1 MINIIIANFSS
12 TNGANASV
20 SHKIE
25 EMKKHTW
32 WRSGPSEQRRR
43 RGDEIHQ
50 AARFLPPS
58 SSTHL
63 RDAVSLSLAVLS
75 IPWHGGDGT
84 PGTAPARQAGTT
96 AGAAQ
101 GEAGVAARGR
111 GGRRGTNS
119 PRVREGGLCR
129 VREGEREDG
138 GEARGRRRR
147 GRTAA

>member
-1 MINIIIANFSS
+1 MEALSLSGGAAQVSSGGGAVTRSTKLPAFSL
-12 TNGANASV
+12 
-20 SHKIE
+20 H
-25 EMKKHTW
+25 
-32 WRSGPSEQRRR
+32 
-43 RGDEIHQ
+43 
-50 AARFLPPS
+50 LPQPIS
-58 SSTHL
+58 AL
-63 RDAVSLSLAVLS
+63 RVSLSLAVLS
-75 IPWHGGDGT
+75 IPWHGGDGA

-96 AGAAQ
+96 AGAAR

-119 PRVREGGLCR
+119 PRVREGSLRR